1 MANQLSAFKE
11 LEGCEGVHIA
21 DRNNLRCTAIR
32 LKDGRLCLFSPV
44 AGLGKKALESL
55 AELGEVAFLLA
66 PNHYH
71 NKGLA
76 EYARTFPA
84 AEACASEKAAP
95 RLKKV
100 TGVKVNGL
108 TALEALLPSGAVRLE
123 PEGLKT
129 GEVWLSLKSGGQR
142 CWLVVDAFCGPQ
154 KQAKQEESD
163 EPEILKPFPT
173 YGIGDKAAYRSW
185 VLSQIRSDKPKML
198 VPCHGAVLR
207 APDLPERLEAL
218 VGKAFGN

>member
-1 MANQLSAFKE
+1 MSNQLSTFRE
-11 LEGCEGVHIA
+11 LDGCGGIHIA
-21 DRNNLRCTAIR
+21 ERNDLRCTAIR

-44 AGLGKKALESL
+44 AGLNKKALESL
-55 AELGEVAFLLA
+55 SELGEVGFLLA

-76 EYARTFPA
+76 EYQRAFPA

-100 TGVKVNGL
+100 TGVTVKGL
-108 TALEALLPSGAVRLE
+108 AALEALLPSGADLLE

-129 GEVWLSLKSGGQR
+129 GEVWLRWKSGKQK

-154 KQAKQEESD
+154 KQAKQQLSD

-185 VLSQIRSDKPKML
+185 VLPQIRGDKPKTL

-207 APDLPERLEAL
+207 AADLPAKLETL
-218 VGKAFGN
+218 VGKAFGS